1 MPWLIREKFWGVL
14 NLITRTKQWR
24 EI

>member
-24 EI
+24 ER